1 MMVPF
6 SKELYEKQVVPA
18 LMEELHCKNVHCV
31 PKMEKIVLNMRLN
44 AEAEKAHVEQLIKE
58 LSLISGQKPL
68 LIRAKKSI
76 SNFKLRKG
84 MLIALKVTLRG
95 NRMYE
100 FWERLVHIVLPVIR
114 DFRGVSK
121 RMDKRGNLNIGIEDH
136 SIFPEIKIESNSRKN
151 DGLDIA
157 IVTTAKNPQESLL
170 LYQKLGMVFR
180 E

>member
-1 MMVPF
+1 MVPVT
-6 SKELYEKQVVPA
+6 KELYEKQVVPA
-18 LMEELHCKNVHCV
+18 LKKELQCKNVHCV
-31 PKMEKIVLNMRLN
+31 PKMEKIVLNVRLN
-44 AEAEKAHVEQLIKE
+44 AETEKAHVEQLIKE
-58 LSLISGQKPL
+58 LSLLSGQKPL
-68 LIRAKKSI
+68 LIQSRKNI

-114 DFRGVSK
+114 DFRGVSR

-157 IVTTAKNPQESLL
+157 IVTTAKNAHESLL

>member
-1 MMVPF
+1 MVPF
-6 SKELYEKQVVPA
+6 SKELYEKQVVHA

-114 DFRGVSK
+114 DFRGISK